1 MEHKK
6 YTSYGQID
14 QDLKILKL
22 KKEIHY
28 RKLLQKGKETK
39 ESLNFV
45 KVIPDLAIGAVDTF
59 SGGAKGALLG
69 YLLRTIFRR
78 KK

>member
-6 YTSYGQID
+6 YTSYDQID

-28 RKLLQKGKETK
+28 RELLQKGKATK
-39 ESLNFV
+39 ESLSFV
-45 KVIPDLAIGAVDTF
+45 TVLPDIAIGAVDTF
-59 SGGAKGALLG
+59 SGGAKGAIIG

>member
-1 MEHKK
+1 MREQK
-6 YTSYGQID
+6 YTSYDQIN

-28 RKLLQKGKETK
+28 RKLMQKGKETK

-45 KVIPDLAIGAVDTF
+45 SVLPDLAIGAVDAF
-59 SGGAKGALLG
+59 SGGAKGAILG

>member
-1 MEHKK
+1 MEQKK
-6 YTSYGQID
+6 YSSYEQID

-28 RKLLQKGKETK
+28 RKLIQKGQETK
-39 ESLNFV
+39 QSLSFV
-45 KVIPDLAIGAVDTF
+45 SIVPDLAIGAVDTF
-59 SGGAKGALLG
+59 TKGAKGAVLA
-69 YLLRTIFRR
+69 YLLRTLFRR